1 MGRRAFAAV
10 VFFLIAL
17 SLGAPAAMAG
27 GGCHGGE
34 FNDAR
39 GVKVDLVSACFSPTV
54 IRIQP
59 GQRVTWTNQDSM
71 VHTVTGAAYRW
82 GSTNELSPH
91 QSISFRFA
99 ASGVYPY
106 FCLIHPGMVGAVVV
120 GDGTSSDTTTQDIVP
135 VVGTPAPNPPAA
147 QPAQAPVAARGVS
160 RVWRV
165 AAIAGFAL
173 FLAAAV
179 VLAAQ
184 LAMTRSRRAAA
195 GA

>member
-1 MGRRAFAAV
+1 MGKRALAV
-10 VFFLIAL
+10 SVLFLIAL

-82 GSTNELSPH
+82 GSTNELGTH

-99 ASGVYPY
+99 ASGVFPY
-106 FCLIHPGMVGAVVV
+106 FCVIHPGMVGAVVV

-135 VVGTPAPNPPAA
+135 VVGTPAPTPPAA
-147 QPAQAPVAARGVS
+147 QPAQAPVAVHGVS

-184 LAMTRSRRAAA
+184 FAMTRSRRAAA
-195 GA
+195 RA